1 MVVSNVDEGTVV
13 VGNPAWVVGKREMPS
28 VLILTYN
35 EAVNI
40 ADCIASIP
48 WREQIYVLD
57 SESTD
62 GTAKIAEE
70 MGAVVVTRPFTDY
83 ADQRNFGL
91 TLAGLDE
98 WIVMLD
104 ADERMTRELAAEIE
118 HHIET
123 ADASVAMFRVRRK
136 DLFLDRWLRRS
147 SGYPTWF
154 PRVFRRG
161 RVLVERKVNESYRA
175 DGSAK
180 ELEGHILHFPFNKGL
195 DWWLERHN
203 RYSTMEAR
211 LIRGTPITLRT
222 VRCLVSRDPGAR
234 REAQKNLAYRIPGRP
249 FLVFIYL
256 YIVRLGILDGA
267 AGYQFA
273 CLRLAYE
280 IMIDAKAAHSSY
292 YDASPKT

>member
-1 MVVSNVDEGTVV
+1 M
-13 VGNPAWVVGKREMPS
+13 
-28 VLILTYN
+28 ILTYN

-48 WREQIYVLD
+48 WREHIHVLD

-70 MGAVVVTRPFTDY
+70 MGAKVVTRPFTDY

-91 TLAGLDE
+91 TLPDLEE

-104 ADERMTRELAAEIE
+104 ADERMTRELATEIE
-118 HHIET
+118 HCIQS
-123 ADASVAMFRVRRK
+123 ADASSAMFLVRRK
-136 DLFLDRWLRRS
+136 DLFMGRWLRRS

-154 PRVFRRG
+154 PRVFRHG
-161 RVLVERKVNESYRA
+161 KVLVERKVNETYRVE
-175 DGSAK
+175 GSARQ
-180 ELEGHILHFPFNKGL
+180 LEGHILHFPFNKGL

-211 LIRGTPITLRT
+211 LVKGTPITFGA
-222 VRCLVSRDPGAR
+222 VKCLVSRDPRAR

-256 YIVRLGILDGA
+256 YIFRLGIFDGV

-280 IMIDAKAAHSSY
+280 IMIDAKAAHFSHHFRPNSQ
-292 YDASPKT
+292 SQ